1 MGAKYQRKREGV
13 KNILNKTGYII
24 IESD

>member
-13 KNILNKTGYII
+13 KKILNKRGYII

>member
-1 MGAKYQRKREGV
+1 MKAKYQRKREGV
-13 KNILNKTGYII
+13 KKILNKTGYII